1 MKITTLIA
9 KQFKEV
15 LLDGDWVAATN
26 YKTQLLNLS
35 WNQAITKVGTLNTIA
50 AITFHINYYIAG
62 ILNVFKNGKL
72 EIRDR
77 YSFDMPPIK
86 SQEDWKKLVN
96 KLLSNAEEFVKVLE
110 QMPDEKL
117 EEVFVEEKYGN
128 YHRNIDALIEHSF
141 YHLGQIVLIK
151 KMLLQRDK
159 NIE

>member
-96 KLLSNAEEFVKVLE
+96 KLLSNAEEFVKVLA